1 MVNTRSMQENQ
12 IDTATDIKSDPD
24 ARSRSDKSMCGT
36 SIASFTGSTLGRML
50 GCISVYALF
59 LTSGNDRLVQGKF
72 LGSHIVSMGVGAGGC
87 WAVAFLIFPSSLATC
102 IGAGE
107 EEMFKGYKVWAQN
120 REDSPSN
127 PTRKK
132 RFILSEPVL
141 PTKTTEMTTKSQHER
156 KKTSTTQATSP
167 VLPTSSPALSASSP
181 ASSTSSPASLAST
194 RDPSAPKHRYTDQP
208 TEADESI
215 APTAGTDPPNNGLT
229 PPSPYDAQMQ
239 EKKLDLDSFL
249 DSTLRIP
256 MATIYKV
263 ATASMLL
270 LIVVNV
276 CGLLGL
282 FCHLQRT
289 RTSAPTRPP
298 TFPTMNERTSNGP
311 DQVTTWEDALSNR
324 GLGGLGRLETPTP
337 PPFPAHKDS
346 LDV

>member
-1 MVNTRSMQENQ
+1 MVNTRSMQESQ

-87 WAVAFLIFPSSLATC
+87 WTVAFLIFPSSLATC

-107 EEMFKGYKVWAQN
+107 EEMFEGYKVWAQN

-127 PTRKK
+127 PTRRFR

-141 PTKTTEMTTKSQHER
+141 PTKTTEMTTKGQGHER
-156 KKTSTTQATSP
+156 NKTQATSP
-167 VLPTSSPALSASSP
+167 VLPTSSPALSVSSP
-181 ASSTSSPASLAST
+181 ASSASSLASLAST
-194 RDPSAPKHRYTDQP
+194 SDPSAPTHSYTDQP

-239 EKKLDLDSFL
+239 EKKLDPDSFL
-249 DSTLRIP
+249 NSTIRIP
-256 MATIYKV
+256 MATVYKI
-263 ATASMLL
+263 ATVSMLL

-282 FCHLQRT
+282 FCHIHMT
-289 RTSAPTRPP
+289 RKSAPTRPP

-337 PPFPAHKDS
+337 PPFPAHKDA
-346 LDV
+346 LVV